1 MDPETIKY
9 IKELRETM
17 EKARDMEFALVA
29 EKEYKNA
36 RDLKPIRNKMEAYWE
51 EHFKNKSRG

>member
-17 EKARDMEFALVA
+17 ERARDMEFALVA
-29 EKEYKNA
+29 REKYENA
-36 RDLKPIRNKMEAYWE
+36 RDLKPILREMEAYWE
-51 EHFKNKSRG
+51 EYFKNKTEK